1 MKKYRSLTARLTYTI
16 SAIVLAIFII
26 IVFINFWFTRSNLL
40 EDAHTDARNISA
52 LIVSEIQQELLR
64 VELPTKYL
72 AGYLSQDQL
81 DSDEIAIL
89 LQLLTTNN
97 ERIPGGFAVY
107 FDKTSPTDNQP
118 NFLFYQHGAHSDTM
132 ENAFV
137 EKLRT
142 WAMRLKTENKP
153 FWSEAYKNAGGNELS
168 VAYLVPAYLSV
179 DDSTRIRGM
188 IGVELRLSWLRE
200 VIEKRKQHQRD
211 YVFILSQQGKPLVRP
226 RGEANFENDIYQTAK
241 QINNPDLVMLADQM
255 LAGHSGFVTID
266 WVFENFKSLVYYMPV
281 AQTGWSVAV
290 VFPKRDLLSDLY
302 LTTIITTATGIV
314 GFLLIIFTI
323 LLITRRLTRPLQQLS
338 QSAREIGQ
346 GNLTVEMPAVP
357 SNDEVMVLKDS
368 LETMQTE
375 LQAYIKNL
383 MATQRY
389 KDRVEGE
396 LRVAH
401 DIQMGY
407 LRSDFTNF
415 CENRNFNIA
424 ATLKPALQIGGDF
437 YDFFDVNE
445 HTVCFAMGDVAGK
458 GIPAALFMAIA
469 LTLTR
474 SAAYAT
480 QSLSKIVGRINDILV
495 SQNENAVFTTFFI
508 GLLDTRT
515 GAINFCNAGHNYP
528 YLLQQGELYEVKAT
542 HGPALGVVDQ
552 VSYKTG
558 KLQMNAGDKLVL
570 YTDGVTDAE
579 NSENIFFSKENLE
592 LVLTSDGAADI
603 RELLHGLMQQL
614 KKFTGNQP
622 PSDDITVM
630 ALQWSGSEEKISNS
644 NSQISKDK

>member
-40 EDAHTDARNISA
+40 EDAYTDARNISA

-346 GNLTVEMPAVP
+346 GNLTVEMPTVP

-424 ATLKPALQIGGDF
+424 ATLNPALQIGGDF
-437 YDFFDVNE
+437 YDFFDVDE

-480 QSLSKIVGRINDILV
+480 QSLSQIVGRINDILV

>member
-26 IVFINFWFTRSNLL
+26 IVFINFWITRSNLL
-40 EDAHTDARNISA
+40 DDAHTDARNISA
-52 LIVSEIQQELLR
+52 LTVSQIQQELLR
-64 VELPTKYL
+64 VELPTQYL

-81 DSDEIAIL
+81 DKSEVAIL

-97 ERIPGGFAVY
+97 ERIPGGFAAY
-107 FDKTSPTDNQP
+107 FDEMPPAAGSKPKILYYRQ
-118 NFLFYQHGAHSDTM
+118 GAHSDTM
-132 ENAFV
+132 EIAFA

-142 WAMRLKTENKP
+142 WSARLKDENRP
-153 FWSEAYKNAGGNELS
+153 FWSEAYKSAGSNHLS
-168 VAYLVPAYLSV
+168 VAYLVPAYLGV
-179 DDSTRIRGM
+179 DDTTRISGF

-200 VIEKRKQHQRD
+200 VIEAHKQHQRD
-211 YVFILSQQGKPLVRP
+211 YVFILSRDGKPLVRP
-226 RGEANFENDIYQTAK
+226 GGEVNLENDIYQTAK
-241 QINNPDLVMLADQM
+241 QINNPDLVLLADNM
-255 LAGHSGFVTID
+255 LAGRSGFVELD
-266 WVFENFKSLVYYMPV
+266 RVFENFNSLVYYMPV

-290 VFPKRDLLSDLY
+290 VFPKRDLLGNLY
-302 LTTIITTATGIV
+302 ITTLIVAATGIV

-323 LLITRRLTRPLQQLS
+323 LIITRRLTRPLQQLS

-346 GNLTVEMPAVP
+346 GNLTVEMPTVP
-357 SNDEVMVLKDS
+357 ANDEVMVLKDS

-383 MATQRY
+383 IDTQRY

-424 ATLKPALQIGGDF
+424 ATLKPALHIGGDF

-480 QSLSKIVGRINDILV
+480 QSLSQIVGKINEVLV
-495 SQNENAVFTTFFI
+495 SQNENAVFTTFFN
-508 GLLDTRT
+508 GLLDTGT
-515 GAINFCNAGHNYP
+515 GEINFCNAGHNYP

-558 KLQMNAGDKLVL
+558 KLKLNKGDKLVL

-579 NSENIFFSKENLE
+579 NSENIFFDKDNLE
-592 LVLTSDGAADI
+592 RVLTSDGAADI
-603 RELLHGLMQQL
+603 RGLLHELMQQL

-622 PSDDITVM
+622 PSDDITLL
-630 ALQWSGSEEKISNS
+630 ALQWDGSEE
-644 NSQISKDK
+644 